1 MDKIELPLS
10 YCWLFLIQ
18 EKKEEFTFF
27 REGSL
32 EMCRVKEG
40 KTIHPIL
47 RDAILLLTIPLKHY
61 FPIEHPTSPSL
72 LEISNF
78 WRNTAGRGGTP
89 PWARTIF
96 NLLSIQPAGNFQPVD
111 NFQLV
116 DNFQPVDN
124 FQLADNFQPADN
136 FQLPLLHPTRGA
148 PDNFQTPAQFKL
160 TMASPF
166 TKRWKFEFDFLALQ
180 ITRSKLNMPSSKK
193 SWYFLGI

>member
-96 NLLSIQPAGNFQPVD
+96 NLLSIQPVGRRTTFK
-111 NFQLV
+111 
-116 DNFQPVDN
+116 
-124 FQLADNFQPADN
+124 
-136 FQLPLLHPTRGA
+136 LPLNSNLQWPRHSPSDGNLNLIFLRCKS
-148 PDNFQTPAQFKL
+148 PDPNWTCPAVKSHGIF
-160 TMASPF
+160 
-166 TKRWKFEFDFLALQ
+166 WEY
-180 ITRSKLNMPSSKK
+180 RSILNSNH
-193 SWYFLGI
+193 F